1 MMAGAL
7 PFPARER
14 IVADGLAAHAGLDVV
29 GEPVLVWQASPAG
42 FVKLGPVAALV
53 ANYRRDELVPGG
65 PIESGDL
72 RAMIYGPSYAAL
84 GIGRRLER
92 ADRVELRGR
101 QYAVMQFDDVTHS
114 AAGTVF
120 AVELQLRG

>member
-1 MMAGAL
+1 MVTPL
-7 PFPARER
+7 PFPAAEQ

-29 GEPVLVWQASPAG
+29 GEPVLIWQAGATG

-53 ANYRRDELVPGG
+53 STYRRDELVPGG

-84 GIGRRLER
+84 GVGRRLER
-92 ADRVELRGR
+92 ADRVEFRGR
-101 QYAVMQFDDVTHS
+101 QYAVAQFDDVTHS

-120 AVELQLRG
+120 AVEMQLRG